1 MCSTRNVSRN
11 GSCST
16 ISTAPSVT
24 ERITSVSNV
33 RLLVTGYGW
42 YECFCLLFGFIG
54 FIFMR
59 WWSSIFWVWR
69 GAFFLFFCFLYD
81 GIIVMIDEIYASQWI
96 LECLWTDYFS
106 EVIEVGYWLV
116 WQCQPGME
124 RWGRQGTT
132 TLVHG
137 KLKWE
142 TLRPSAW
149 NAVYF
154 QGPLTWFYSALPAS
168 PSLQVNH
175 IQHTSK

>member
-1 MCSTRNVSRN
+1 MLMLDQSTVNLHAPSVSIPSWDPKKSTNSNVCMCSTRNVSRN

-96 LECLWTDYFS
+96 LECL
-106 EVIEVGYWLV
+106 
-116 WQCQPGME
+116 
-124 RWGRQGTT
+124 
-132 TLVHG
+132 
-137 KLKWE
+137 
-142 TLRPSAW
+142 
-149 NAVYF
+149 
-154 QGPLTWFYSALPAS
+154 
-168 PSLQVNH
+168 
-175 IQHTSK
+175 